1 MNPEMKEEITKKAL
15 SSVSTA
21 LAHAQ
26 TLLPLVVENGN
37 PGSGA
42 QGPGGAED
50 PALHASPGGGN
61 AAATENGLRRAYA
74 SALRCRLEIQ
84 YALLLIQ
91 KGLSIGVEMVD
102 SSAPSSRS
110 AQKARLAA
118 GLKSD
123 LEGALSALES
133 GSPEVAGAALAAS
146 DSKAAQ
152 LISKIRGELKRCT
165 RVQRRDR
172 DRRSVG

>member
-1 MNPEMKEEITKKAL
+1 MNQTEKEEIVKKAL
-15 SSVSTA
+15 SSVSAA

-26 TLLPLVVENGN
+26 SLVSSPGESGN
-37 PGSGA
+37 PGDGV
-42 QGPGGAED
+42 QRPGKTAASLLL
-50 PALHASPGGGN
+50 PASPSGGV
-61 AAATENGLRRAYA
+61 AAATEGSPQREYA

-91 KGLSIGVEMVD
+91 KGLSIEIEMTAPA
-102 SSAPSSRS
+102 APSSRS

-118 GLKSD
+118 GVKSD

-133 GSPEVAGAALAAS
+133 GSPEGAGAKLAAA

-152 LISKIRGELKRCT
+152 LISKIRGELKQYA
-165 RVQRRDR
+165 RVRRQNRDR
-172 DRRSVG
+172 

>member
-1 MNPEMKEEITKKAL
+1 MNQTEKEEIVKKAL
-15 SSVSTA
+15 SSVSAA

-26 TLLPLVVENGN
+26 SLVSSPGENGN
-37 PGSGA
+37 PGDGVQRPGKTAASLLPAGPSG
-42 QGPGGAED
+42 GV
-50 PALHASPGGGN
+50 
-61 AAATENGLRRAYA
+61 AAATEGSTQREYA

-91 KGLSIGVEMVD
+91 KGLSIEIEMAPPA
-102 SSAPSSRS
+102 APSSRS

-118 GLKSD
+118 GVKSD

-133 GSPEVAGAALAAS
+133 GSPEGAGAKLAAA

-152 LISKIRGELKRCT
+152 LISKIRGELKQYA
-165 RVQRRDR
+165 RVRRQNRDR
-172 DRRSVG
+172 